1 MIEGFW
7 ILQFEGLQASG
18 GGVVFLVKERIY
30 GGDSGFVY
38 TGTYQSDGNTI
49 TGRVKV
55 HNFLPA
61 VPSVFGIS
69 GDYELSLS
77 GNVAGNVIKGQ
88 ASLVSQEGMGIVF
101 KLSKVGDLPS

>member
-1 MIEGFW
+1 MVEGFW

-18 GGVVFLVKERIY
+18 GGVIFLTKGRIY

-38 TGTYQSDGNTI
+38 MGTYQRDGNSI
-49 TGRVKV
+49 NGRVKV

-69 GDYELSLS
+69 GDHELSLS
-77 GNVAGNVIKGQ
+77 GSVAGDVIKGK
-88 ASLVSQEGMGIVF
+88 ASLVNQEGMGIVV
-101 KLSKVGDLPS
+101 KLSKVGDLPL

>member
-1 MIEGFW
+1 MVEGFW

-18 GGVVFLVKERIY
+18 GGVVFLIKGRIY

-38 TGTYQSDGNTI
+38 MGTYQSGGNTI

-69 GDYELSLS
+69 GDYELSIS
-77 GNVAGNVIKGQ
+77 GNVAGNVIKGKV
-88 ASLVSQEGMGIVF
+88 SLVNQDAMGIVV
-101 KLSKVGDLPS
+101 KLTKVGDLPL